1 MCFETD
7 PIATASTMND
17 GLATMESSELAT
29 TIMGSSSL
37 PGQVRFCTTRRPR
50 DCPTRKS
57 AGSNWST
64 TTPLSPAATR
74 VGDDISCSPGN
85 DCSRFTKSSAGIV
98 PTFRTTT
105 DVVKTGRH
113 VVMSPASTIV
123 GATVMAATSA
133 LPRSSTVRS
142 SSLIRNST
150 RAVCASNNVGRY
162 STTYHVRVFGW
173 SVGVDGP
180 RTMLNGAF
188 CGTMA
193 ADCTTTERSPLTS
206 T

>member
-1 MCFETD
+1 MGRSD
-7 PIATASTMND
+7 
-17 GLATMESSELAT
+17 LAT
-29 TIMGSSSL
+29 TIMRSSCLS
-37 PGQVRFCTTRRPR
+37 GQVRFCTTRRPK
-50 DCPTRKS
+50 DCPTRTS

-64 TTPLSPAATR
+64 ITPLSPAATR
-74 VGDDISCSPGN
+74 VGDGISCSPGN
-85 DCSRFTKSSAGIV
+85 DCSRFTESSAGIV

-105 DVVKTGRH
+105 DFVKTGRH
-113 VVMSPASTIV
+113 VVMSHTSKTI

-133 LPRSSTVRS
+133 LPRSSTVTS

-173 SVGVDGP
+173 SVVVDGP